1 MADNEDSKHDHCN
14 EPDEVE
20 ETYIPMQVD
29 LGEDFA
35 ARNPEV
41 VTKLSKHQ
49 LLYSMAGLVVGAGCM
64 LGGIVLF
71 LNGVTG
77 STSWTAKLLG
87 AESQLSDA
95 APGAVLFI
103 VGVFVVLITKYAFN
117 VRKNV

>member
-1 MADNEDSKHDHCN
+1 MADNEESKHDHFN
-14 EPDEVE
+14 ELDEME
-20 ETYIPMQVD
+20 ETFVPLQVE
-29 LGEDFA
+29 LGENFA
-35 ARNPEV
+35 SKNPEIV
-41 VTKLSKHQ
+41 KELSKHQ
-49 LLYSMAGLVVGAGCM
+49 LLYSIAGLIVGAGCM

-103 VGVFVVLITKYAFN
+103 VGLFIVLITKYVFN
-117 VRKNV
+117 VKKNA

>member
-1 MADNEDSKHDHCN
+1 MADNDESKHDHCN
-14 EPDEVE
+14 GPDEME
-20 ETYIPMQVD
+20 ETFIPMQVD
-29 LGEDFA
+29 VGEDFA
-35 ARNPEV
+35 CKNPEV
-41 VTKLSKHQ
+41 VTELSKHQ
-49 LLYSMAGLVVGAGCM
+49 LLYSMAGLIVGAGCM

-103 VGVFVVLITKYAFN
+103 VGVFVVLITKYAFS
-117 VRKNV
+117 VKKNV

>member
-1 MADNEDSKHDHCN
+1 MADNEESKHDHFN
-14 EPDEVE
+14 EPDEME
-20 ETYIPMQVD
+20 KPYLPFQVD
-29 LGEDFA
+29 VDEDFA
-35 ARNPEV
+35 CKNPEV
-41 VTKLSKHQ
+41 VTELSKHQ
-49 LLYSMAGLVVGAGCM
+49 LLYSIAGLIVGAGCM

-103 VGVFVVLITKYAFN
+103 VGLFIVLITKYVFN
-117 VRKNV
+117 VKKNA

>member
-1 MADNEDSKHDHCN
+1 MADNEESKHDHFN
-14 EPDEVE
+14 ELDEME
-20 ETYIPMQVD
+20 ETYIPMEVE

-35 ARNPEV
+35 SKNPDV
-41 VTKLSKHQ
+41 VTELSKHQ
-49 LLYSMAGLVVGAGCM
+49 LLYSIAGLILGTVCM

-77 STSWTAKLLG
+77 STSWTAKFLG

-103 VGVFVVLITKYAFN
+103 VGLFIVLITKYVFK
-117 VRKNV
+117 VKKNA

>member
-1 MADNEDSKHDHCN
+1 MADNEESKHDHFN
-14 EPDEVE
+14 EPNEME
-20 ETYIPMQVD
+20 ETYTPMQVNID
-29 LGEDFA
+29 EDFA
-35 ARNPEV
+35 SKNPEV
-41 VTKLSKHQ
+41 VKELSKHQ
-49 LLYSMAGLVVGAGCM
+49 LLYSMAGLILGAGCM

-103 VGVFVVLITKYAFN
+103 VGLFIVLITKYAFN
-117 VRKNV
+117 VKKNA

>member
-1 MADNEDSKHDHCN
+1 MTDNEDSKHDQLDL
-14 EPDEVE
+14 PE
-20 ETYIPMQVD
+20 EMEENYIPMQVELD
-29 LGEDFA
+29 EDFA
-35 ARNPEV
+35 SKNPCV
-41 VTKLSKHQ
+41 VTELSKHQ
-49 LLYSMAGLVVGAGCM
+49 LLYSIAGLILGGVCM

-103 VGVFVVLITKYAFN
+103 VGLLVVLTTKYAFN
-117 VRKNV
+117 VKKNA

>member
-1 MADNEDSKHDHCN
+1 MPDNEESKHDQLGV
-14 EPDEVE
+14 PDEME
-20 ETYIPMQVD
+20 ETYIPMQVE

-35 ARNPEV
+35 SKNPGV

-49 LLYSMAGLVVGAGCM
+49 LLYSIAGLILGGVCM
-64 LGGIVLF
+64 LGGIILF

-87 AESQLSDA
+87 TESQLSDA

-103 VGVFVVLITKYAFN
+103 VGMFIVLITKYAFN
-117 VRKNV
+117 VKKNA